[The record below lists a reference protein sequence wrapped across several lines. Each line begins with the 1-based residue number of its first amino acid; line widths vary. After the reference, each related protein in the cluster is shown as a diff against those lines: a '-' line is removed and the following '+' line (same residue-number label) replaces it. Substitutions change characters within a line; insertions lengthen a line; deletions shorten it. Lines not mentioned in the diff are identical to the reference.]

1 VLRRSRKLK
10 DATETE
16 RDRLG
21 VDAERLEDFCVLFVF
36 IGIAFDAVVALASL
50 LALLS
55 PLGEKIAYL
64 IANAAIVIGV
74 YGEIRFGH
82 IRGDILKLRLVE
94 AIDHLG
100 VLEIARASAEER
112 AAHAKERTADLEA
125 RAAESEKQA
134 HEMGLKAVETELKMQ
149 RLSSPRVPDQ
159 EKFLKA
165 LAGKPSPAKIDVM
178 YAMEGSDCAI
188 LAAWTAK
195 LLRDAGWPVDPEYP
209 LVIPRSTDPH
219 VSSAQMEGG
228 QPWGITILEHE
239 PKKSGSPTHALLN
252 ALFESLG
259 SPLLA
264 AIKTDRIQKGELRIV
279 VGPRP

>member
-1 VLRRSRKLK
+1 MLVSCSS
-10 DATETE
+10 
-16 RDRLG
+16 
-21 VDAERLEDFCVLFVF
+21 F
-36 IGIAFDAVVALASL
+36 LASP
-50 LALLS
+50 S
-55 PLGEKIAYL
+55 TRSSHWRGFWRFVPLGEKVAYL
-64 IANAAIVIGV
+64 IANAAIAVGV

-82 IRGDILKLRLVE
+82 VGGDILKLKLVE

-112 AAHAKERTADLEA
+112 AARAKERTADLEA

-134 HEMGLKAVETELKMQ
+134 HEMGLKTVETELKMQ
-149 RLSSPRVPDQ
+149 RLSSPRVPEQ

-165 LAGKPSPAKIDVM
+165 LAGKPRPAKIDVM

-209 LVIPRSTDPH
+209 LVIPRSTDPN

-228 QPWGITILEHE
+228 QPWGITILEPD
-239 PKKSGSPTHALLN
+239 PKKSGTPAHALLN
-252 ALFESLG
+252 ALFDSLG
-259 SPLLA
+259 SS
-264 AIKTDRIQKGELRIV
+264 AIGRGQDRQNSKGRSENS

>member
-1 VLRRSRKLK
+1 MLRRARNLK
-10 DATETE
+10 NATDTE
-16 RDRLG
+16 RDRLRA
-21 VDAERLEDFCVLFVF
+21 DAERLEDACVLLVF
-36 IGIAFDAVVALASL
+36 LGVALDAVVALASF

-55 PLGEKIAYL
+55 PLGEKVAYL
-64 IANAAIVIGV
+64 ISNTAIAIGV
-74 YGEIRFGH
+74 YGVIRFGH
-82 IRGDILKLRLVE
+82 VGGVILKLKLVE

-112 AAHAKERTADLEA
+112 AAQSKERTANLEA

-165 LAGKPSPAKIDVM
+165 LVGKPKPAKIDVM

-209 LVIPRSTDPH
+209 LVIPRSTDPALN
-219 VSSAQMEGG
+219 SAESEGG
-228 QPWGITILEHE
+228 QPWGITILEPE
-239 PKKSGSPTHALLN
+239 PKRSGSPTHALLN

-264 AIKTDRIQKGELRIV
+264 AVKTDRIQKGDLRIV